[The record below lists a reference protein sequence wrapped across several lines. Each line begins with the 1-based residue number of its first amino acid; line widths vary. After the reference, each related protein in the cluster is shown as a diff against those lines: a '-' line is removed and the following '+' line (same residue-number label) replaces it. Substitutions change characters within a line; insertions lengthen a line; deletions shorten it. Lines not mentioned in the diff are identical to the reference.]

1 MGNEFA
7 HPDFVDLPSEANGA
21 TLSCSDPGKR
31 ERERERRL
39 WRVRKAFFLAKWRT
53 AGLKVYYIT
62 IFYNT

>member
-31 ERERERRL
+31 EREATVACPESI
-39 WRVRKAFFLAKWRT
+39 FLAKWRT
-53 AGLKVYYIT
+53 AGLKVYHIIIYIL
-62 IFYNT
+62 

>member
-31 ERERERRL
+31 ERERRP
-39 WRVRKAFFLAKWRT
+39 WRVRKAFFSQVENGRSE
-53 AGLKVYYIT
+53 GISYNYIL
-62 IFYNT
+62 